1 MEKDNT
7 SFKNRAYHK
16 MQPHFWTVQF
26 SEEYLLTTCF
36 NKLPSLTCLYL
47 PSVCTDDMLSQLA
60 LCCPSLQ
67 VLSVEG
73 STRVTDAGVSMLI
86 NPASLQVKKKRP
98 AVDLRDPGT
107 RVGFQAT
114 PIIAG
119 FTDQL
124 KMYKVS

>member
-1 MEKDNT
+1 
-7 SFKNRAYHK
+7 

-26 SEEYLLTTCF
+26 SEEYLLTSCF
-36 NKLPSLTCLYL
+36 NKLPSLTYLYL
-47 PSVCTDDMLSQLA
+47 PNICTDDMLSQLGS
-60 LCCPSLQ
+60 CCPSLQ

-73 STRVTDAGVSMLI
+73 SMRVTDAGVKMLLDPTSMQ
-86 NPASLQVKKKRP
+86 AKKKTKKP
-98 AVDLRDPGT
+98 VDLKDPGT

-124 KMYKVS
+124 QMYKVRDMIQ